1 MSNDYVGA
9 KRPSIAIDFD
19 SSSDT
24 PSTPQSATRTSALS
38 SKVTSVLAASYAD
51 LEIRNALALLDERSV
66 VNSAETRRQLRLNVQ
81 KDVIE
86 SNGAIIREFGH
97 VAEVGQPGSDVPR
110 C

>member
-1 MSNDYVGA
+1 
-9 KRPSIAIDFD
+9 
-19 SSSDT
+19 
-24 PSTPQSATRTSALS
+24 LH
-38 SKVTSVLAASYAD
+38 
-51 LEIRNALALLDERSV
+51 DERSV